1 MDIDERRVRLEA
13 KRSETALNVLRSMG
27 FSPEYDSSEK
37 VVTFVH
43 GGNTIRY
50 FPFTGWATGK
60 GIRDGRG
67 FVNLVRQLTK

>member
-1 MDIDERRVRLEA
+1 
-13 KRSETALNVLRSMG
+13 MG
-27 FSPEYDSSEK
+27 FSPEYNSSEK

-67 FVNLVRQLTK
+67 FVNLIRQLPK